1 MRNLSSLGS
10 RMAVIREEKR
20 RLIKERRENG
30 SLLEASRVETNSDAD
45 FEEEEDEEPEF
56 SGKQDGGHQGGSSE
70 ESQAGQEMVTM
81 VSRGEVEV
89 VRGEASVVEA
99 VRNLRLVRRW

>member
-1 MRNLSSLGS
+1 M
-10 RMAVIREEKR
+10 
-20 RLIKERRENG
+20 
-30 SLLEASRVETNSDAD
+30 ETNSDAD

-56 SGKQDGGHQGGSSE
+56 SGKQVLTVLFKPWNDHLEKDGGHQGGSSE

-89 VRGEASVVEA
+89 VR
-99 VRNLRLVRRW
+99 